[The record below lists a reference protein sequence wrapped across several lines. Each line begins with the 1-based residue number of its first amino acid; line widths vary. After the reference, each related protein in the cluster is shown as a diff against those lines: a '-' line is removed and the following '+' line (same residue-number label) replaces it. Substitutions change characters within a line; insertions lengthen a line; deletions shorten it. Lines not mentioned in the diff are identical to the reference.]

1 MRIIALVNQKGGV
14 GKTTC
19 VANIGAG
26 LALLGRK
33 VLLVDLD
40 PQSNLSEG
48 LGVDVSEI
56 DSSIYDVLIAGH
68 SIKDIIIHIKDNLDL
83 LPSCIDLAGAEA
95 ELISMQGREFRLKEA
110 LSHVE
115 EYDYIIIDAPPSL
128 GQLTLNTMYAAHE
141 IFIPIQTEYYALKG
155 VAKLLST
162 VAEVQKWGN
171 RTLSITGVI
180 GTCYDGRKNLN
191 KEVVGQFIEQ
201 FPSQVFKTLIRDSVA
216 LAEAPAAGADIYAYD
231 STSRGAKDYTALCS
245 EIIAMEGQP
254 WWTRKSREGQA

>member
-26 LALLGRK
+26 LALLERK
-33 VLLVDLD
+33 ILLIDLD

-48 LGVDVSEI
+48 LGVDVSELRA
-56 DSSIYDVLIAGH
+56 SIYDVLIADH
-68 SIKDIIIHIKDNLDL
+68 SIKDILVHVKDNLDL

-110 LSHVE
+110 LSHIRG
-115 EYDYIIIDAPPSL
+115 YDYIIIDAPPSL
-128 GQLTLNTMYAAHE
+128 GQLTLNAMYAARE
-141 IFIPIQTEYYALKG
+141 ILIPIQTEFYALKG

-162 VAEVQKWGN
+162 VSEVQKWGN
-171 RTLSITGVI
+171 KKLAITGVI

-191 KEVVGQFIEQ
+191 KEVVGQFLEH
-201 FPSQVFKTLIRDSVA
+201 FPTQVFKTLIRDNVA
-216 LAEAPAAGADIYAYD
+216 LAEAPAAGVDIFSYD
-231 STSRGAKDYTALCS
+231 SASRGAKDYAALCK
-245 EIIAMEGQP
+245 EIIAME
-254 WWTRKSREGQA
+254 E